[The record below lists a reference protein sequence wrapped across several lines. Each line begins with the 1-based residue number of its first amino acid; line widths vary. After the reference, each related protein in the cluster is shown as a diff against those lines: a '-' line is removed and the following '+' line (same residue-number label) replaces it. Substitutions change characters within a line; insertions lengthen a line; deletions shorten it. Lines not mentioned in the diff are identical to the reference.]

1 MRNGILKIDFTLSF
15 FSLLLR
21 FAHTPVRMLVVIAF
35 RANVQGLYVY
45 ELMRNGNLT
54 TLDKH
59 LYEEEEEVDQ
69 KKCLRK
75 HY

>member
-1 MRNGILKIDFTLSF
+1 
-15 FSLLLR
+15 
-21 FAHTPVRMLVVIAF
+21 
-35 RANVQGLYVY
+35 
-45 ELMRNGNLT
+45 MRNGNLT